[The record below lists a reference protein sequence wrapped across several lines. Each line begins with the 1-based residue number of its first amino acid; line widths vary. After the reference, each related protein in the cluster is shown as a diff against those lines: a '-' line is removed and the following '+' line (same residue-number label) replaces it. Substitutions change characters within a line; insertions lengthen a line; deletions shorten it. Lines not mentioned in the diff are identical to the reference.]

1 MTPHSS
7 HLTSTTP
14 SRQREATARLGYFCF
29 LLFVTFALFSSHVG
43 WLKVRVFQR
52 WLGDVSFAR
61 VSRLYFFRLFLH
73 TTILNIIVV
82 TRREISI
89 FVVKSTDVR
98 RHTAKWT
105 LLPNMCGQC
114 IDNSYPAQVRTTQ
127 KGNLFYLKVCVPI
140 ILHSHLDLISSTT
153 LKTIIILVN

>member
-1 MTPHSS
+1 MTPHSF
-7 HLTSTTP
+7 HLMSTTP
-14 SRQREATARLGYFCF
+14 SRHREATARLGYFCF
-29 LLFVTFALFSSHVG
+29 LLFVTFAPFSSHVG

-105 LLPNMCGQC
+105 LSSNMCGNC
-114 IDNSYPAQVRTTQ
+114 IGSSYQYPVRALL
-127 KGNLFYLKVCVPI
+127 KGNLFYLMVN
-140 ILHSHLDLISSTT
+140 ILQTRLDSIFSITENDY
-153 LKTIIILVN
+153 LVN